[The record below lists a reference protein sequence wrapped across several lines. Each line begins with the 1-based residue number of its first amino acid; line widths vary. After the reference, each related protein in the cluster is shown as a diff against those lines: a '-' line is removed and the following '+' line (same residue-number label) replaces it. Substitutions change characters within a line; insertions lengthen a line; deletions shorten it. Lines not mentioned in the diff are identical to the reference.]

1 MRPRVGRF
9 VAISRTVADLVRT
22 EAFRGDGRDVRRL
35 GPIERI
41 RAAVPE
47 APGLP
52 DAGGSRLRMGLGA
65 RSLTFR
71 ALMARAWPDT
81 PLHAGR
87 DGGMNGLV
95 GPDAHGIRLIAEG

>member
-1 MRPRVGRF
+1 MRPRVDGL

-22 EAFRGDGRDVRRL
+22 EAFRGDGLDVRRF

-41 RAAVPE
+41 RGAVPE

-65 RSLTFR
+65 RSLGFR

-87 DGGMNGLV
+87 DGGMIGLV